1 MSDTDYFNYMR
12 ERDRRSLMSQPLG
25 MNNVGYMDDTTSVD
39 PSNYLASLLGQGTA
53 MLGAGIAGR
62 DPGRVSEGIN
72 DMRVFADRMRQ
83 AQAQQ
88 KQEALFRQQAQE
100 EQRIK
105 NEQLI
110 KNQQEALEFKK
121 QEQER
126 EKQKLKNE
134 EKLQVD
140 AEDSR
145 SEISKKQ
152 RMLYGNIF
160 GIDINEN
167 ISANDFTKPGVLQG
181 LKEMAERKRQEEA
194 LAKQQKFLPRGGGG
208 GVRQPAQPKPEKES
222 KEEQKNIQ
230 SFKEAIT
237 ENQKF
242 LKQVDDYSKLVKK
255 IPISGG
261 ITEEG
266 ASKIAAA
273 QALRG
278 KLLLSLK
285 NIEKTGALDQGM
297 INVADGILGSADYT
311 RESVVDARAN
321 QLKQTIKDDIESNY
335 IKYGILGIQQGED
348 GNYYYVDKNNKPIL
362 KYQGNING
370 KN

>member
-1 MSDTDYFNYMR
+1 MATPEQTYLENLTRQQRRNMYSNTPEVDTNEEDYKDFR
-12 ERDRRSLMSQPLG
+12 G
-25 MNNVGYMDDTTSVD
+25 
-39 PSNYLASLLGQGTA
+39 SLLGQGIG

-62 DPGRVSEGIN
+62 DPNRVFTDIS
-72 DMRVFADRMRQ
+72 DMRVMADRQ
-83 AQAQQ
+83 KQAQQ
-88 KQEALFRQQAQE
+88 QIQQSKDLMNPQ
-100 EQRIK
+100 
-105 NEQLI
+105 
-110 KNQQEALEFKK
+110 
-121 QEQER
+121 
-126 EKQKLKNE
+126 
-134 EKLQVD
+134 
-140 AEDSR
+140 
-145 SEISKKQ
+145 SEISKRQ
-152 RMLYGNIF
+152 RMLYSRFLGTIPE
-160 GIDINEN
+160 DV
-167 ISANDFTKPGVLQG
+167 SASDLKDPIVLQG
-181 LKEMAERKRQEEA
+181 L
-194 LAKQQKFLPRGGGG
+194 QQKNISAQIPKGG
-208 GVRQPAQPKPEKES
+208 GVRQVSQPKEEKES

>member
-1 MSDTDYFNYMR
+1 MADNIFSIKKNQLAPNEFDYNKLLPNNLIQKKIIP
-12 ERDRRSLMSQPLG
+12 SSSVQKNLGNTNTSQSIQQPIQEFATPPVAQPAIQPEIP
-25 MNNVGYMDDTTSVD
+25 NQEEQDNSRF
-39 PSNYLASLLGQGTA
+39 LASLLGQGVA
-53 MLGAGIAGR
+53 MFGSGIAGR
-62 DPGRVSEGIN
+62 DPMKVSETFN
-72 DMRVFADRMRQ
+72 DMRYLQQRSDERQRQIDQAKKLMDPNSQESQRKRNLYKKVLGLPISEDVSASDLEDPVVLNSLKQQSIQ
-83 AQAQQ
+83 AQMAKMP
-88 KQEALFRQQAQE
+88 KQ
-100 EQRIK
+100 I
-105 NEQLI
+105 
-110 KNQQEALEFKK
+110 
-121 QEQER
+121 
-126 EKQKLKNE
+126 
-134 EKLQVD
+134 
-140 AEDSR
+140 
-145 SEISKKQ
+145 
-152 RMLYGNIF
+152 
-160 GIDINEN
+160 
-167 ISANDFTKPGVLQG
+167 GV
-181 LKEMAERKRQEEA
+181 
-194 LAKQQKFLPRGGGG
+194 
-208 GVRQPAQPKPEKES
+208 AQPKVDKD
-222 KEEQKNIQ
+222 EQKNIQ
-230 SFKEAIT
+230 SFKDATAES
-237 ENQKF
+237 NKF
-242 LKQVDDYSKLVKK
+242 IKQVDDYSKLVKK